1 MNALKNA
8 AHLAVLVILG
18 VLGALFS
25 IKSLF
30 ALAFLPVLLFWAW
43 FAGYAGLTTFLAQ
56 QFKHPLAALVVHG
69 CTILGL
75 QMVPRVMPFSLLRV
89 GLDLLF

>member
-1 MNALKNA
+1 MNAMKNA
-8 AHLAVLVILG
+8 AHLALLAIFG
-18 VLGALFS
+18 VLGILFTL
-25 IKSLF
+25 KSLF

-43 FAGYAGLTTFLAQ
+43 FAGYGALTSFLTS
-56 QFKHPLAALVVHG
+56 QFKHPLAALAVHG
-69 CTILGL
+69 CTVLAL